1 MLEEV
6 SMNLLAELE
15 ASTGLHTINIGVHDP
30 KK

>member
-1 MLEEV
+1 MLKEV
-6 SMNLLAELE
+6 GMNLLADLV